1 MIPLRDD
8 NPTRITPYV
17 TFTIIAANVAVFMY
31 QLSLPAPA
39 VNRFI
44 YEFGTIP
51 AVVLGTQALPAQI
64 ALIPPSLSIFTS
76 MFLHG
81 GFMHIIGNMLYLWIF
96 GNNIE
101 EAMGHSRFFLFYMV
115 SGVLASTAHILSDTA
130 STIPSIGASGAISG
144 VLGAYFLLYP
154 RAQVLTLVPLGFFLQ
169 LMYLPAWLIL
179 GFWFV
184 LQVISGSLGQA
195 GLGGGVAWW
204 AHIGGFVAGI
214 LLVGLFKRR
223 SVRFFNA
230 PQFHM
235 SRYVPW

>member
-17 TFTIIAANVAVFMY
+17 TVTIIAANVAVFMY

-39 VNRFI
+39 VTRFV

-64 ALIPPSLSIFTS
+64 VLIPPLLSIFTS

-115 SGVLASTAHILSDTA
+115 SGVLASTAHILSDTT

-144 VLGAYFLLYP
+144 ILGAYFLLYP

-230 PQFHM
+230 PQFHR

>member
-17 TFTIIAANVAVFMY
+17 TVTIIAANVAVFMY

-39 VNRFI
+39 VTRFV

-64 ALIPPSLSIFTS
+64 VLIPPLLSIFTS

-144 VLGAYFLLYP
+144 ILGAYFLLYP

-230 PQFHM
+230 PQFHR